1 MDWPLKINKNTACC
15 KKSSPYGTSHAHM
28 FSDIHLVHHQEQEM
42 CILWLFWC
50 SYRYRRCSC
59 WSESSLNDWNAIH
72 KHAEVITI
80 LGKHFLEMSHS
91 CIVCCLLFKK
101 RGGFTARP
109 GVLKLQQLSLNFG
122 ESCVRGLSSFPPWG
136 LQNPYCENSGGL
148 LNLFFVCTFFST
160 IVQFCTRVIKFLLLG
175 SPWALAQSWALRHQ
189 RKTMRNSLA
198 QNPRLPCVEVQRCKC
213 HVL

>member
-1 MDWPLKINKNTACC
+1 MFLLVREQPEWLKCNSQTCRGYHNSWQT
-15 KKSSPYGTSHAHM
+15 
-28 FSDIHLVHHQEQEM
+28 FSGN
-42 CILWLFWC
+42 
-50 SYRYRRCSC
+50 
-59 WSESSLNDWNAIH
+59 ESQLH
-72 KHAEVITI
+72 
-80 LGKHFLEMSHS
+80 
-91 CIVCCLLFKK
+91 CLLFKK